1 MINRIMMLLI
11 FLLVPATLAAQ
22 GPAPSRK
29 PPSDAQFTELCRKV
43 QASLDQ
49 QRQEAEFPG
58 ATIGFVL
65 GDGRSASV
73 STGFADLESKTK
85 LKPAD
90 RMLAGSIGKTFVAA
104 VLLQLVEES
113 KIALDDPLSKCL
125 GTEDWFARLP
135 NGRDLTVRM
144 LAHQTSGLPEYFEVK
159 GFMRA
164 LTGNADKVWKPS
176 ELISFIL
183 DAKPL
188 FPAGKGW
195 SYADTNYIL
204 IGMVIEKATGKPLF
218 DEIDRRLLKPW
229 KLERTIASDRRVI
242 PGLIPGYAAQG
253 NPLGY
258 TGRTI
263 LAGQFVINP
272 QMEYAGGGLASTAE
286 DLAKW
291 GKLLYEGKVFQK
303 KETLALLL
311 SGFDAS
317 GGRGG
322 GKGTKYGVGVQIRES
337 PWGISYGHGGWF
349 PGYLSEVEYFPEHR
363 ISVAVQFN
371 SDNRREIKK
380 GLRAYI
386 GDVTRI
392 LLASA
397 ND

>member
-1 MINRIMMLLI
+1 MIYRIVMV
-11 FLLVPATLAAQ
+11 FLCPALAMPLWAQ
-22 GPAPSRK
+22 SSQPALSSL
-29 PPSDAQFTELCRKV
+29 SDQQCKNLCQKV
-43 QASLDQ
+43 QKKLDE
-49 QRQEAEFPG
+49 EAVVWVFPG
-58 ATIGFVL
+58 VTVGFML
-65 GDGRSASV
+65 PDGRSAGI
-73 STGFADLESKTK
+73 STGFADLESKIK

-104 VLLQLVEES
+104 VLLQLVEEGR
-113 KIALDDPLSKCL
+113 IALDDPLSKWL
-125 GTEDWFARLP
+125 GKEGWYARLP
-135 NGRDLTVRM
+135 NGADLTVRM
-144 LAHQTSGLPEYFEVK
+144 LALQTSGLPEYFEVK

-204 IGMVIEKATGKPLF
+204 IGMIIEKATGKPLF
-218 DEIDRRLLKPW
+218 EEIDRRLLKPW

-263 LAGQFVINP
+263 LDGQFVINP

-291 GKLLYEGKVFQK
+291 GRLLYEGKVFQK

-311 SGFDAS
+311 SGVDAS

-349 PGYLSEVEYFPEHR
+349 PGYLSEVEYFPEHH

-392 LLASA
+392 LLAA
-397 ND
+397 END